1 LVFFLLFS
9 TTEKPNKNKIRSGDN
24 ENLVNAV
31 STVSVPAGGET
42 STSSHPSTLFQTVSM
57 TNNDGWEDEAPITG
71 STYSISKKG
80 ASGTTELLD
89 MRALQQ
95 KRREQDDVAERLR
108 IEETRAVLQRA
119 KLGMEREAKRLEEE
133 RAAAEAKKSSRLL
146 STAAPQA
153 PATTNT
159 SAVGVSDKW
168 IPPNKRGL
176 ATTMA
181 TSSTF
186 GRMSGL
192 PEKSKGYS
200 SIRKL
205 DVADEEA
212 FPDLASADKLI
223 LEAKEKAAAVHH
235 RLTPAKKVA
244 GSSNITPITTEVSPL
259 TLEEKKDVASEKV
272 PTMTDTK
279 SIEPSESPAL
289 TKIEED
295 QLIPKRDEVTA
306 AISGQTP
313 TLDERDVQKDN
324 EEKDSIPSFAPTT
337 LEDITKPS
345 SKADESGI
353 LKKKKK
359 KKDVSSFKVGG

>member
-1 LVFFLLFS
+1 
-9 TTEKPNKNKIRSGDN
+9 
-24 ENLVNAV
+24 
-31 STVSVPAGGET
+31 
-42 STSSHPSTLFQTVSM
+42 M
-57 TNNDGWEDEAPITG
+57 TNNDGWEDEAPLTG

-80 ASGTTELLD
+80 ASGTTEWVD

-95 KRREQDDVAERLR
+95 TRREQDDVAERLR

-133 RAAAEAKKSSRLL
+133 RAAAEAKKNSRLL
-146 STAAPQA
+146 SNAAPQA
-153 PATTNT
+153 PATTTNT

-176 ATTMA
+176 ATTTA

-186 GRMSGL
+186 GRMGGL
-192 PEKSKGYS
+192 PEQPKGYS

-244 GSSNITPITTEVSPL
+244 GSSNITPTTTEVSPL
-259 TLEEKKDVASEKV
+259 KLEERKDVASEKV

-279 SIEPSESPAL
+279 STEPSESPAL
-289 TKIEED
+289 TKTEED
-295 QLIPKRDEVTA
+295 QLIPKCDEVTA
-306 AISGQTP
+306 AITGQTP
-313 TLDERDVQKDN
+313 TLDGRDIQKDN
-324 EEKDSIPSFAPTT
+324 EEKDSIPSLAPPT
-337 LEDITKPS
+337 LEDITKS
-345 SKADESGI
+345 TSKADESGI